1 MALARES
8 SNTKDPEFPP
18 RETMRPTRAWSR
30 NAWRREP
37 EQFSATQRSCSS
49 SYEQPERANFRT
61 EYPASSDFTAP
72 WERSS
77 PTVVDA
83 YLDWLDPSDSHETV
97 ELIYREFCLLD
108 AVGQKPDESK
118 YLRRFPRYV
127 EGLERLLG
135 LHDACSPSFLARC
148 APLSG
153 GNENLP
159 SAGCSIGP
167 YFLRRELGR
176 GTFARV
182 FLAEQVN
189 LENRLV
195 VVKVA
200 THLTRE
206 PWLLARVRHPQVV
219 EVVAHSI
226 VEHCG
231 FHLIC
236 MPFLGGATLTA
247 VLAENRRQWPVAS
260 GAHLLASL
268 DAVGAPE
275 FPASGAVR
283 PAREIMAALSFDQ
296 AVAWIGAR
304 LAEALDYAFTKDV
317 AHGDVKPSNI
327 LLTAD
332 GSPMLLDFNL
342 ARDGSPFGT
351 IDQVDEVGGTVPYMA
366 PERVCAMSASAS
378 VLADLTV
385 SGKRTIGTVFL
396 PFSERGSFEGGTLA
410 GVRAHQADIYSLGV
424 VLLEALTCRT
434 PAESG
439 VQPALSPSAPWG
451 TLKSPAKMFA
461 KAQVHSARLR
471 VDEAQAASGRTIPAG
486 LRAILEH
493 ALDPTP
499 SYRYHRAR
507 DFAEDLDRWC
517 SNRPLAFAA
526 EPLWRYTIPSWIRRR
541 KRFLLVAAAAFSL
554 VLALPITTP
563 MILRGR
569 TLQEDLARENL
580 NRHWDGAE
588 AYRFRPLTSEWMED
602 PFRGSASFRLI
613 DPGDPR
619 TLELARDA
627 LEDFGV
633 FGPGDWRRNESF
645 SHIREAEREDLEL
658 WLIEQAYRYCLALA
672 ERPDSR
678 HDWERARN
686 LLDRLAEAYP
696 LPVFTTLAASLK
708 SKLDPADPTVGRSQ
722 GFVTHSDPRFGPG
735 ALSAPTWV
743 SEYILGVAAECE
755 FEVSKNRPIQLPYN
769 LVNLDSEP
777 LRPTVRGRESSARAL
792 EHYRKLLAVRPD
804 SYWGNYRA
812 AGVCYVLGA
821 FAESAQHLAR
831 CLVIRPENA
840 AVRGQRAKCLAWLE
854 RYSEAMKQCDQAL
867 DRAPDLPEL
876 YRIRAFIRASSGQ
889 TSGLAADIEHFE
901 VLRRLLPWQFPDN
914 VRRTEQSESEAQ
926 PTSTLDRLA
935 EFSGGFG
942 LHVSLEVRPWVY
954 SRGSQVSTVDP
965 GELSIRLVLASKIRD
980 AGDRE
985 LASSEYAKI
994 LMLDPE
1000 HLPTRTFRALD
1011 AIEDKRFGHAQ
1022 RDLQLV
1028 LNNPHLT
1035 EYLRRN
1041 PTLLRSFVQA
1051 SRRFSLSGR
1060 VQEGQAQARKAL
1072 AYANEVHQLRSESHY
1087 NLARVYAISSHDNP
1101 RFVSL
1106 AANELWW
1113 VLVAHPDY
1121 ERYYFQD
1128 STFDSVRDQIDRELR
1143 LKPDPADEYRRRV
1156 AARLSHAK

>member
-1 MALARES
+1 VALARES
-8 SNTKDPEFPP
+8 SNTEDSEFAPW
-18 RETMRPTRAWSR
+18 ETVRTTRAWSHC
-30 NAWRREP
+30 AWRTEP
-37 EQFSATQRSCSS
+37 GPLLATQRCCSS
-49 SYEQPERANFRT
+49 SYQQPEHANFGR
-61 EYPASSDFTAP
+61 ERPASSEITAA
-72 WERSS
+72 WERNSS
-77 PTVVDA
+77 TLVDIF
-83 YLDWLDPSDSHETV
+83 LDGLNPSDSRETV

-108 AVGQKPDESK
+108 AVGQKRDKSE
-118 YLRRFPRYV
+118 YLRRFARYA
-127 EGLERLLG
+127 EALERLLG

-148 APLSG
+148 TPSSP
-153 GNENLP
+153 GNGNLP

-176 GTFARV
+176 GSFARV

-219 EVVAHSI
+219 EVVAHAL
-226 VEHCG
+226 VEDCG

-236 MPFLGGATLTA
+236 MPFLGGATLAA
-247 VLAENRRQWPVAS
+247 VLAENRRRWPVAS
-260 GAHLLASL
+260 GAHLLTNL
-268 DAVGAPE
+268 DAVAAPE
-275 FPASGAVR
+275 FPVSGAVR
-283 PAREIMAALSFDQ
+283 PAHEIMAALSFDQ

-304 LAEALDYAFTKDV
+304 LAEALDYAFTKNV

-351 IDQVDEVGGTVPYMA
+351 IDHVDDPGGTAPYMA
-366 PERVCAMSASAS
+366 PERLCAMSSSAS

-385 SGKRTIGTVFL
+385 SGKRTKSSASL
-396 PFSERGSFEGGTLA
+396 PFSERGSLDGETLA
-410 GVRAHQADIYSLGV
+410 GVRAHQADIYSLGM

-434 PAESG
+434 PTESS
-439 VQPALSPSAPWG
+439 VEPTLSPSPPWSKLESA
-451 TLKSPAKMFA
+451 TKMFA

-471 VDEAQAASGRTIPAG
+471 LNEAEGASGRTIPAG
-486 LRAILEH
+486 FRAILEH

-499 SYRYHRAR
+499 SYRYQRAR
-507 DFAEDLDRWC
+507 DLAEDLDRWC

-541 KRFLLVAAAAFSL
+541 KRFLLVAAAALPL
-554 VLALPITTP
+554 VLVLSITTL
-563 MILRGR
+563 MILSGR
-569 TLQEDLARENL
+569 TPQEDLARDNL
-580 NRHWDGAE
+580 TRHWDGAE
-588 AYRFRPLTSEWMED
+588 AYRVRPLTSEWMED

-619 TLELARDA
+619 ALELARDA

-633 FGPGDWRRNESF
+633 LGPGDWRRNESF
-645 SHIREAEREDLEL
+645 SHLRGAEREDLEL
-658 WLIEQAYRYCLALA
+658 WLMEQAYRYCLALA

-678 HDWERARN
+678 HDWERARS

-696 LPVFTTLAASLK
+696 LSVFTTLCASLD
-708 SKLDPADPTVGRSQ
+708 SKLDPAGPTVSRSQ
-722 GFVTHSDPRFGPG
+722 GFVIHSDPRFSPR
-735 ALSAPTWV
+735 AQAAPTWV

-755 FEVSKNRPIQLPYN
+755 FELSENQPIQLRDN
-769 LVNLDSEP
+769 LVNLDSAP
-777 LRPTVRGRESSARAL
+777 IRPTVRGRASSARAL
-792 EHYRKLLAVRPD
+792 EHYRKLLATRPE

-821 FAESAQHLAR
+821 FAESAQYLAR
-831 CLVIRPENA
+831 CLVVRPNNA
-840 AVRGQRAKCLAWLE
+840 AVRGQRAKCFAWLE
-854 RYSEAMKQCDQAL
+854 RYSEALKECDQAL

-876 YRIRAFIRASSGQ
+876 YRTRAFIRASSGQ

-901 VLRRLLPWQFPDN
+901 ALRRLLPLQFPEN
-914 VRRTEQSESEAQ
+914 VPRTEQSDPEVE
-926 PTSTLDRLA
+926 PTAMLDRLT

-942 LHVSLEVRPWVY
+942 FHATVEARPWF
-954 SRGSQVSTVDP
+954 SLRGGQISAVDP
-965 GELSIRLVLASKIRD
+965 GECSIRLVLASKIRD

-994 LMLDPE
+994 LMLDPD
-1000 HLPTRTFRALD
+1000 HVPTRTFRALD
-1011 AIEDKRFGHAQ
+1011 AIEDKRFGQAQ
-1022 RDLQLV
+1022 YDLQLV
-1028 LNNPHLT
+1028 LNHPHLT

-1041 PTLLRSFVQA
+1041 PTFLRSLIQA
-1051 SRRFSLSGR
+1051 SRRFSLNGR
-1060 VQEGQAQARKAL
+1060 VQEGQAQARRAL

-1087 NLARVYAISSHDNP
+1087 NLARAYAISAHDDP

-1113 VLVAHPDY
+1113 VLLAHPDY
-1121 ERYYFQD
+1121 EHYYFQD

-1143 LKPDPADEYRRRV
+1143 LKPDPRDEYRRRV
-1156 AARLSHAK
+1156 AARLAHAK